1 MMAEAKKL
9 FEDWIGAVV
18 VALRAAAAR
27 ATPRRR
33 ILLEQTDAG
42 DFVARVVSNRKGVAM
57 PQSTFRPGQAAALT
71 EEWRTALR
79 GSQLEIHMRA
89 NQVLFRTVDFP
100 KQAADFL
107 VGMVRA
113 QIDRLTPWTADD
125 AAFGMTAPVPVAN
138 ERIAITLAA
147 TSRRTVQP
155 LLDLAVDL
163 GAASVEVLVEP
174 PDTETALQPI
184 MIFEQ
189 KLTSPMRLATDVPR
203 LLRLTLLGAGV
214 GAAAMLVVSAY
225 LGGAYDDQRQEL
237 QQRISQRRAAL
248 RIDQPGGSA
257 ASLLAKRKQT
267 SPSSVMVLEAISRAL
282 PDTTYVTEL
291 RIDADKMQI
300 VGLTRNAPSLI
311 RLLEQ
316 SPQFSRAIFFA
327 PTTRDQNDPGER
339 FHIEAHVMPYFGT
352 GS

>member
-1 MMAEAKKL
+1 MMAEAKSL
-9 FEDWIGAVV
+9 FENWIDAVA
-18 VALRAAAAR
+18 VALRAMAAR

-33 ILLEQTDAG
+33 ILLEQNDAG
-42 DFVARVVSNRKGVAM
+42 EFVARVVSKQNGLAI
-57 PQSTFRPGQAAALT
+57 PQTTFRLGQTTALT

-89 NQVLFRTVDFP
+89 DQVLFRSIDFP

-107 VGMVRA
+107 HGMVRA

-125 AAFGMTAPVPVAN
+125 AVFGMTAPEPISN
-138 ERIAITLAA
+138 ERIAMTLAA
-147 TSRRTVQP
+147 TSRRAVQP
-155 LLDLAVDL
+155 FFDLAADL
-163 GAASVEVLVEP
+163 DAASVEGLVELLETEGAYP
-174 PDTETALQPI
+174 PI
-184 MIFEQ
+184 RIFEQ
-189 KLTSPMRLATDVPR
+189 KLASHTMLAADVPR

-214 GAAAMLVVSAY
+214 GAAAMIAVSTYFAS
-225 LGGAYDDQRQEL
+225 AYDDQLQDL

-248 RIDQPGGSA
+248 RIGQPGRSA
-257 ASLLAKRKQT
+257 TSLLAKRKQT

-316 SPQFSRAIFFA
+316 SPQFSRAVFFA

-339 FHIEAHVMPYFGT
+339 FHIEARIMPYFGT

>member
-1 MMAEAKKL
+1 MMAEAKTL
-9 FEDWIGAVV
+9 FENWIDAVAVV
-18 VALRAAAAR
+18 LCAAAAR

-33 ILLEQTDAG
+33 ILLEQNDAG
-42 DFVARVVSNRKGVAM
+42 EYVARVVSRQNGVAI
-57 PQSTFRPGQAAALT
+57 PQATFRPGQATALT
-71 EEWRTALR
+71 EEWRAVLR

-89 NQVLFRTVDFP
+89 DQVLFRSIDFP

-107 VGMVRA
+107 DGMVRA
-113 QIDRLTPWTADD
+113 QIDRLTPWTAND
-125 AAFGMTAPVPVAN
+125 AVFGITAPAPTTN
-138 ERIAITLAA
+138 ERIAMTLAA
-147 TSRRTVQP
+147 TSRRAVQP
-155 LLDLAVDL
+155 LLDLAADL
-163 GAASVEVLVEP
+163 GAASVEGLVEP
-174 PDTETALQPI
+174 PAIDSVSQPI
-184 MIFEQ
+184 RIFEQ
-189 KLTSPMRLATDVPR
+189 KLASQVRLATDAPR
-203 LLRLTLLGAGV
+203 LLRLTLFGASV
-214 GAAAMLVVSAY
+214 GAAAMLFVSTY

-237 QQRISQRRAAL
+237 QQRVSQRRAAL

-257 ASLLAKRKQT
+257 TTLLARRKQT

-316 SPQFSRAIFFA
+316 SPQFSRATFFA

-339 FHIEAHVMPYFGT
+339 FHIEAHVMPYFET

>member
-1 MMAEAKKL
+1 MIAEAKKL
-9 FEDWIGAVV
+9 FEGWIGAVA
-18 VALRAAAAR
+18 VAQRMAGAR
-27 ATPRRR
+27 VTPRRR
-33 ILLEQTDAG
+33 ILLEQNDAG
-42 DFVARVVSNRKGVAM
+42 DFSARVVSNQKGAATL
-57 PQSTFRPGQAAALT
+57 QTTFRLGQATVLT
-71 EEWRTALR
+71 EEWRAALR

-89 NQVLFRTVDFP
+89 GQVWFRAVDFP

-107 VGMVRA
+107 DGMVRA

-125 AAFGMTAPVPVAN
+125 AMYGLTAPVPAAN
-138 ERIAITLAA
+138 ERIALTLAA
-147 TSRRTVQP
+147 TSRRAVQP

-174 PDTETALQPI
+174 PDTETASQPI
-184 MIFEQ
+184 RIFEQ
-189 KLTSPMRLATDVPR
+189 KLESSTRLATDVPR

-237 QQRISQRRAAL
+237 QQRVSQRRAAL

-257 ASLLAKRKQT
+257 TILLARRKQT
-267 SPSSVMVLEAISRAL
+267 SPFSVMVLEAISRAL

-316 SPQFSRAIFFA
+316 SPQFSHAIFFA

-339 FHIEAHVMPYFGT
+339 FHIQAHVMPYFRI

>member
-100 KQAADFL
+100 KQAANFL

-125 AAFGMTAPVPVAN
+125 AAFGMTAQVPVAN

-155 LLDLAVDL
+155 LLDLAADL

-203 LLRLTLLGAGV
+203 LLRLTLLGVGA
-214 GAAAMLVVSAY
+214 GAAAMLAVSTF
-225 LGGAYDDQRQEL
+225 LGGAYDDQQQDL

-257 ASLLAKRKQT
+257 TSLLAKRKQT

>member
-9 FEDWIGAVV
+9 FEDWIGAVA

-27 ATPRRR
+27 AMPRRR
-33 ILLEQTDAG
+33 IVLVQNDVG

-57 PQSTFRPGQAAALT
+57 PQATFRLGQATALT
-71 EEWRTALR
+71 EEWRITLR
-79 GSQLEIHMRA
+79 GSQLEIHMQA
-89 NQVLFRTVDFP
+89 DQVLFRTIDFP

-107 VGMVRA
+107 DGMVRA

-125 AAFGMTAPVPVAN
+125 AVFGMTTPVPVAN
-138 ERIAITLAA
+138 ERIAMTLAA
-147 TSRRTVQP
+147 TSKRAVQP
-155 LLDLAVDL
+155 LLDLAADL
-163 GAASVEVLVEP
+163 GAASVEALVQP
-174 PDTETALQPI
+174 PELESASPPI
-184 MIFEQ
+184 RILEH
-189 KLTSPMRLATDVPR
+189 KLANPVRLAIDVPR
-203 LLRLTLLGAGV
+203 LLRLTLLGVGA
-214 GAAAMLVVSAY
+214 GAAAMLAVSTF
-225 LGGAYDDQRQEL
+225 LGGAYDDQQQDL

-257 ASLLAKRKQT
+257 TSLLAKRKQT

>member
-9 FEDWIGAVV
+9 FEDWISAVV

-125 AAFGMTAPVPVAN
+125 AAFGMTAQVPVAN

-155 LLDLAVDL
+155 LLDLAADL

-203 LLRLTLLGAGV
+203 LLRLTLLGVGA
-214 GAAAMLVVSAY
+214 GAAAMLAVSTF
-225 LGGAYDDQRQEL
+225 LGGAYDDQQQDL

-257 ASLLAKRKQT
+257 TSLLAKRKQT

-282 PDTTYVTEL
+282 PNTTYVTEL

>member
-1 MMAEAKKL
+1 MMADANKL
-9 FEDWIGAVV
+9 FEDWIGSVAM
-18 VALRAAAAR
+18 ALRTAAAR
-27 ATPRRR
+27 VTPRPR
-33 ILLEQTDAG
+33 ILLKQNDAG
-42 DFVARVVSNRKGVAM
+42 AFVARVVSNRNGVAL
-57 PQSTFRPGQAAALT
+57 PQSTFRPGQEAAMT
-71 EEWRTALR
+71 DEWRAALR
-79 GSQLEIHMRA
+79 GSQLEIHMRTD
-89 NQVLFRTVDFP
+89 QVLFRAIDFP

-107 VGMVRA
+107 DGMVRA

-125 AAFGMTAPVPVAN
+125 AAFGMTGPVPVAS
-138 ERIAITLAA
+138 ERIAMTLAA

-155 LLDLAVDL
+155 LLDLAADL
-163 GAASVEVLVEP
+163 GAASVEVMVEP
-174 PDTETALQPI
+174 PGTETAFQPI

-291 RIDADKMQI
+291 RVDADKMQI